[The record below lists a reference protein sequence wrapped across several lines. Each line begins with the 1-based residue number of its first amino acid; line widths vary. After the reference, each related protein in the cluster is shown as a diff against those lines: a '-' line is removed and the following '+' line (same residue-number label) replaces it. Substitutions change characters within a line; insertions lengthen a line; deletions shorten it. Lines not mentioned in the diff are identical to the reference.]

1 VDTAVELVEIY
12 LRLNGYLTLSEW
24 QIQTLS
30 DAGQWQTLTDV
41 DILGLR
47 FPGDIYLADVHDAAL
62 RETMRMTGELLM
74 LEDDTVDVIVGE
86 VKEGEAVFNPAVA
99 HHETLH
105 TALHRLAWLYEEG
118 DLEKIIEDLGD
129 HGVCYTPARGG
140 GVVRTRLVAFGRA
153 SELTMNTVPIGQI
166 LGRLATIFDT
176 YDQVLRS
183 MKFSNPAAATLNLLH
198 KTGFQISRDS

>member
-1 VDTAVELVEIY
+1 MDTAVELVEIY

-30 DAGQWQTLTDV
+30 DSGQWQTLTDV

-47 FPGDIYLADVHDAAL
+47 FPGNVYLADVHDPVQ
-62 RETMRMTGELLM
+62 REAMRMTADLLM
-74 LEDDTVDVIVGE
+74 LEDDTVDVVIGE

-99 HHETLH
+99 HHQTLH
-105 TALHRLAWLYEEG
+105 TALHRLSWLYGAG
-118 DLEKIIEDLGD
+118 DLEGVVKDLGA

-140 GVVRTRLVAFGRA
+140 GTVRTRLLAFGRA
-153 SELTMNTVPIGQI
+153 SEVTINTVPIGRI
-166 LGRLATIFDT
+166 LERLTTIFETHDK
-176 YDQVLRS
+176 VLRS

>member
-47 FPGDIYLADVHDAAL
+47 FPGNIYLADLHDAAE
-62 RETMRMTGELLM
+62 REATRMTGELLM
-74 LEDDTVDVIVGE
+74 LEEDTVDVIVGE

-140 GVVRTRLVAFGRA
+140 GTVRTRLVAFGRA

-166 LGRLATIFDT
+166 LGRLAAIFETHDKL
-176 YDQVLRS
+176 LRS